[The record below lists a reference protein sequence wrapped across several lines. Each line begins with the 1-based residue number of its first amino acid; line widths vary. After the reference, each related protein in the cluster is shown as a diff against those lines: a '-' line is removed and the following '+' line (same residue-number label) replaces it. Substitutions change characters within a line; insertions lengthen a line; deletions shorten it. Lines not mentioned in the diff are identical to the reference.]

1 MALKSSDSPTAVHRP
16 AQFATTHWSVVRR
29 AGVNGTPESREALET
44 LCRTYWY
51 PLYVYIRRRDHS
63 SEDAQDLTQQFF
75 ALLLKHDYFRLADPK
90 RGRLRTFLL
99 RALENFLTNEWHR
112 ARRLKRGGGATI
124 LPFNL
129 ESGEER
135 YGRESATHLPPDR
148 AYERQWAM
156 TLLDQ
161 VLGALKAEYASSGNL
176 RVFVELADLLWGKES
191 SVSFAQ
197 IGRRL
202 GVTEGAARGA
212 MHRLR
217 MRYRDRLRLEV
228 AQTVAEPVEVDEELR
243 HLISVISQ
251 PG

>member
-1 MALKSSDSPTAVHRP
+1 
-16 AQFATTHWSVVRR
+16 
-29 AGVNGTPESREALET
+29 
-44 LCRTYWY
+44 
-51 PLYVYIRRRDHS
+51 
-63 SEDAQDLTQQFF
+63 
-75 ALLLKHDYFRLADPK
+75 
-90 RGRLRTFLL
+90 
-99 RALENFLTNEWHR
+99 
-112 ARRLKRGGGATI
+112 
-124 LPFNL
+124 
-129 ESGEER
+129 
-135 YGRESATHLPPDR
+135 
-148 AYERQWAM
+148 
-156 TLLDQ
+156 
-161 VLGALKAEYASSGNL
+161 LKAEYASSGNL